1 MLRIRNPAL
10 KSAMQKEYETKNIFK
25 QSKDIKSDNF
35 FIAEL
40 EER

>member
-1 MLRIRNPAL
+1 MLWILNPAL
-10 KSAMQKEYETKNIFK
+10 KSAMQKEYEKNIFK
-25 QSKDIKSDNF
+25 QSKDMKSDNF